1 MISGKEEP
9 EAAVSPA
16 MDAVLRI
23 AKRVNGLPESD
34 EDTKLSGAASI
45 AFCSIKLLVPSPHA
59 TNLIG
64 KQGST
69 IKSIQESSGASIRVL
84 SNGMF
89 QFWITRCRL

>member
-1 MISGKEEP
+1 MLISGKEEP
-9 EAAVSPA
+9 EVAVSPA

-34 EDTKLSGAASI
+34 EDVKPGAASI

-89 QFWITRCRL
+89 QF